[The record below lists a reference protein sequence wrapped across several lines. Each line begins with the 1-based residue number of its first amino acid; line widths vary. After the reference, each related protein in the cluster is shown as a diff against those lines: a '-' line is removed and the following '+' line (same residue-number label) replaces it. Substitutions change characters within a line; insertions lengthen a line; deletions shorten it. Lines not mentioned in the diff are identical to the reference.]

1 MKFDTFKHIIFS
13 VLLMGNLEAA
23 EVVSGDANY
32 EDMSVAN
39 ETAIPRLKGVPPTKV
54 DGGIFQQQSV
64 PLSDKKEIEEDKA
77 IFTGED
83 VVLFHIINETSKSMP
98 ISLSL
103 TIWDENK
110 RPVFGRVNLDSI
122 TKTVFPNSKCTF
134 MESECV
140 LWKWFADSYKLKQPQ
155 NCDFFATI
163 NFNSGFFGKKVT
175 PGRFSCSSTSHVVD
189 LRFYTAGVTYKI
201 VPDNYMSHLDEP
213 VESFEIKR
221 V

>member
-39 ETAIPRLKGVPPTKV
+39 ETAIPRLKG
-54 DGGIFQQQSV
+54 V

-163 NFNSGFFGKKVT
+163 NFNSGFFGEVT
-175 PGRFSCSSTSHVVD
+175 PGRFSCFSTSHVVD